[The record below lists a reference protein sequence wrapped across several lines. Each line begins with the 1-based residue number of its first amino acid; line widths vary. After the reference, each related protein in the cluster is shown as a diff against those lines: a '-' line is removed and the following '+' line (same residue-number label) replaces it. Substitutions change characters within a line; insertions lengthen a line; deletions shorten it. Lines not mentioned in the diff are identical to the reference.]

1 MSVSSYTIHARIGN
15 SLLAKA
21 DRLFRNDDRGVFV
34 ELLQN
39 SRRAGA
45 TLVDVTVEEV
55 AAELPQCIVTIHDN
69 GAGIQDFAQL
79 LVPGE
84 SGWSEGTKKA
94 EDPAGM
100 GFYSL
105 CLSGVEVRSRNQY
118 ALISP
123 EAFLG
128 KADPVVEVRDHQVSG
143 TRLRF
148 SRSSSKETLIAA
160 LSHAA
165 KFFPVETRLN
175 GISLTTSDFLEGAIY
190 REVIDGIEIGFA
202 RHFTHDWG
210 QSTRDENWNF
220 YGARLREEFETFPGM
235 LLPGIMPALR
245 EHAEFTLY
253 ARFNVLET
261 GRVKLQLPD
270 RRAVIQ
276 DEFLRDFKK
285 KARAAAY
292 RCFKEQE
299 RHVLPFRA
307 WREAR
312 ELGIDLPEAASRLT
326 TWIALARE
334 RDSSAQ
340 IFGDDNTVIV
350 PDLSCVMLVDSDL
363 ANAHTL
369 QGALHSTADVGYSL
383 YREQAQFDG
392 YSWYDALP
400 RITNVEV
407 LIDGEPAG
415 TYMADGN
422 RRPARI
428 DLAVTVK
435 QSGIVDR
442 LLTLPAVI
450 HVVDSDYND
459 ISFVAVKNSPW
470 DNDDLA
476 GPFAV
481 DDFLTYATFLCWDE
495 GDTWDTQWDR
505 HCSDVE
511 DRVNEYFRGPRAS
524 LAALI
529 YNRMAHEISHPA
541 ARLKVSQIKLTREPE
556 HEHKWHIEF
565 LDADGQLI

>member
-1 MSVSSYTIHARIGN
+1 
-15 SLLAKA
+15 
-21 DRLFRNDDRGVFV
+21 
-34 ELLQN
+34 
-39 SRRAGA
+39 
-45 TLVDVTVEEV
+45 
-55 AAELPQCIVTIHDN
+55 
-69 GAGIQDFAQL
+69 
-79 LVPGE
+79 
-84 SGWSEGTKKA
+84 
-94 EDPAGM
+94 M

-105 CLSGVEVRSRNQY
+105 CLSGVEVWSGNQY
-118 ALISP
+118 ANISP

-148 SRSSSKETLIAA
+148 PRSSSKETLNAA
-160 LSHAA
+160 LIHAT
-165 KFFPVETRLN
+165 KFFPVETRLEGN
-175 GISLTTSDFLEGAIY
+175 SLTTSDFLEGAIY

-210 QSTRDENWNF
+210 RCTREENWNF
-220 YGARLREEFETFPGM
+220 YGARLWEEFETFPGM
-235 LLPGIMPALR
+235 LLPAILPDLR
-245 EHAEFTLY
+245 EQDEFTLH

-261 GRVKLQLPD
+261 GRIKLQLPD

-292 RCFKEQE
+292 RCFKEQG
-299 RHVLPFRA
+299 RHVLPFKA
-307 WREAR
+307 WMGAR
-312 ELGIDLPEAASRLT
+312 ESGVDLPEATSRLT
-326 TWIALARE
+326 TWTALARE
-334 RDSSAQ
+334 TQSWEQ
-340 IFGDDNTVIV
+340 IFGDDNTVIIS
-350 PDLSCVMLVDSDL
+350 DLNNVMLVESDL
-363 ANAHTL
+363 ANVHTL
-369 QGALHSTADVGYSL
+369 QGALNSTADIGYSL
-383 YREQAQFDG
+383 YRERPQFEG
-392 YSWYDALP
+392 YGWYDALP

-407 LIDGEPAG
+407 LIDGEPAE
-415 TYMADGN
+415 TYMAEGN
-422 RRPARI
+422 RRPAKI
-428 DLAVTVK
+428 ELAVTVK

-470 DNDDLA
+470 DNDELA

-481 DDFLTYATFLCWDE
+481 DDFLTYATFICWDE

-505 HCSDVE
+505 HCSEVE
-511 DRVNEYFRGPRAS
+511 ERVNRYFRGPRAS

-529 YNRMAHEISHPA
+529 YNKMGNEISHPA
-541 ARLKVSQIKLTREPE
+541 ARLKVSQIKLTREPD